1 MMTQGTGN
9 NVNDSLRSLS
19 GDQRALPSNEK
30 DKHSLYSSIMNTMWK
45 GAQHTAKRA
54 TTVTIMTT
62 ARCFFLDSQGRV
74 VSVQFSSANVTNRE
88 QSYSTKLEP
97 GPRDRA
103 SSNIKEVHG

>member
-1 MMTQGTGN
+1 MTQGTGN

-62 ARCFFLDSQGRV
+62 ARCFFLDSQGRI

-88 QSYSTKLEP
+88 QSDSTKLEP